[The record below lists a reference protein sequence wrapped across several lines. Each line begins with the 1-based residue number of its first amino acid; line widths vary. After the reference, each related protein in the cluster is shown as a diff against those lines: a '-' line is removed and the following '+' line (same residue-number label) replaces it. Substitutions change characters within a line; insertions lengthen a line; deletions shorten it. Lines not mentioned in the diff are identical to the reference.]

1 MHEFTLFL
9 LKNWLPVGIAS
20 IVFFLIGL
28 LLAKFIWGR
37 WSQRLAFAVEEN
49 LNLASQW
56 NALGS
61 SQRDL
66 FKKLRARWQAD
77 RDVWETR
84 LVETETIVAQKD
96 ARIAQLTTQ
105 LSGTGKEI
113 PAEIEFDS
121 KLIAEIESLKSEIR
135 RHEEENRKLKA
146 EAAAPMETVSMMAA
160 VSMAPESNDL
170 ETKISDLEKD
180 LIDTHDELHQV
191 RNDYLKQVEL
201 VEVLE
206 SRIAAGSGATESAA
220 DSKKA
225 IQLGALLASKS
236 RDLLSFRD
244 EITSLRKRNSELQSE
259 LVEARKAQGL
269 ERELEEL
276 RVRLEATT
284 AELESSRGE
293 QESAS
298 KSLKSAQIKIADRD
312 SDITRL
318 RSDIADREEK
328 IEALTSELSDKVAEI
343 EAMEERVAQIDAVE
357 QRRSKLQLDLNDAC
371 HEMYDVRTALNQRL
385 DEIEML
391 EARLDELDPIEE
403 AYHRLESELKDTRH
417 ELSDVR
423 IAFNEKVA
431 ELETKTAQMDELEA
445 IIEDRG
451 AEVNDLSTEL
461 RQKRDELRLVK
472 NTLAETEGEL
482 EAITEEANTF
492 TTTLN
497 AKEAFL
503 EEQALR
509 IADLEL
515 ALAGRYTELNTV
527 RSSFD
532 DQSKEAKYHES
543 RAEQLEAELKR
554 REKDFD
560 ASDARVASAE
570 EAIEQARI
578 QIDDLNVRLA
588 ASEQS
593 VQVLQSSVE
602 SLSREKDETI
612 RSLEQATRR
621 VAELEDA
628 TREREEHIVS
638 IEQEWRDG
646 QRHSESLERQLA
658 RLNIEMEE
666 ARENRQH
673 TQVAIEE
680 LEEALKASDDRVLSL
695 SQEIDSKDAELTA
708 VRNEIE
714 SLQAQ
719 LSKRNEEFALREA
732 EAINLRAELEGR
744 IAELIG
750 TSGMSK
756 GERSEEAMKIEDLK
770 AELAAKE
777 EEMKRFA
784 SQHGGSVEEIT
795 ELRKKV
801 EKRGNAIRDLQNEVS
816 KIMMQRSV
824 RENEVSMLKEKLRD
838 VERELLK
845 ARELTANASASAM
858 TTPPSVKD
866 LEAALQ
872 QSLIDEE
879 SRSGGTSLDQL
890 DAKPV
895 SKAREVA
902 TEAHHTQS
910 EPEDDNHTVYFD
922 ESSAGLN
929 EKEISKID
937 EFARL
942 IRRSNKLTVSVIG
955 FAGAEGTPDL
965 TEALSARRADAV
977 RERLL
982 ERGVPQSKIEVKSSG
997 QDRKFSHWR
1006 ARRVDL
1012 IAAPIA
1018 VAESVN

>member
-1 MHEFTLFL
+1 MHDFTLFL

-20 IVFFLIGL
+20 IAFFMIGL
-28 LLAKFIWGR
+28 LLARFIWGR

-84 LVETETIVAQKD
+84 LVETETLVAQKD
-96 ARIAQLTTQ
+96 ARIAQLSSQ
-105 LSGTGKEI
+105 LNSSGKAI
-113 PAEIEFDS
+113 PAEIELDS
-121 KLIAEIESLKSEIR
+121 KLFTEIESLKSEIR
-135 RHEEENRKLKA
+135 RHEAENRELKA
-146 EAAAPMETVSMMAA
+146 QSAAPVQPLSLLASVSQPP
-160 VSMAPESNDL
+160 SESEL
-170 ETKISDLEKD
+170 ETKITDLEKD

-201 VEVLE
+201 IEVLE
-206 SRIAAGSGATESAA
+206 SRIEGTPDATGSAVE
-220 DSKKA
+220 SKKA
-225 IQLGALLASKS
+225 TQLQALLSLKG
-236 RDLLSFRD
+236 RDLQIFREELS
-244 EITSLRKRNSELQSE
+244 TLKKRNTELQSE
-259 LVEARKAQGL
+259 LFEAQKADAL
-269 ERELEEL
+269 DA
-276 RVRLEATT
+276 RLDQLK
-284 AELESSRGE
+284 AELETS
-293 QESAS
+293 S

-312 SDITRL
+312 SDIIGL
-318 RSDIADREEK
+318 RSEVSKREEK
-328 IEALTSELSDKVAEI
+328 IAGLTLELSDKAAEI
-343 EAMEERVAQIDAVE
+343 EAMEARVAQLNVVE
-357 QRRSKLQLDLNDAC
+357 KRRSLLQLDLNDAC
-371 HEMYDVRTALNQRL
+371 HEMYDVRAALKHRL

-403 AYHRLESELKDTRH
+403 AYAALEAELKDTRH

-423 IAFNEKVA
+423 LALNEKVA
-431 ELETKTAQMDELEA
+431 EFEMKGAQMDELEA

-461 RQKRDELRLVK
+461 RQKRDELRLLK

-482 EAITEEANTF
+482 EAITEEATTF

-497 AKEAFL
+497 AKETFL

-509 IADLEL
+509 IADLES
-515 ALAGRYTELNTV
+515 ALTQRYTELNSV

-532 DQSKEAKYHES
+532 NQSKEAKYHES
-543 RAEQLEAELKR
+543 RAEQLEGELQR
-554 REKDFD
+554 REKEFE
-560 ASDARVASAE
+560 ASDARVAGAEGAIE
-570 EAIEQARI
+570 EARL
-578 QIDDLNVRLA
+578 QIDELTTRLA
-588 ASEQS
+588 ASEES
-593 VQVLQSSVE
+593 VQDLQSSLE

-612 RSLEQATRR
+612 RELEQATRR
-621 VAELEDA
+621 VSELEEA
-628 TREREEHIVS
+628 TREREEHIAS

-658 RLNIEMEE
+658 KLNIEMEE

-680 LEEALKASDDRVLSL
+680 LEEALKSSDDRVLAL
-695 SQEIDSKDAELTA
+695 SGDIDTKEAELNG
-708 VRNEIE
+708 VRSEIE
-714 SLQAQ
+714 ALQTL
-719 LSKRNEEFALREA
+719 LSKRDEEFSQREQETDSLRS
-732 EAINLRAELEGR
+732 ELKGKIE
-744 IAELIG
+744 ELIDG
-750 TSGMSK
+750 SK
-756 GERSEEAMKIEDLK
+756 THKVTGADEAARVEALK
-770 AELAAKE
+770 SSLSAKE
-777 EEMKRFA
+777 EELKRFS
-784 SQHGGSVEEIT
+784 SQRGGSVQEID
-795 ELRKKV
+795 ELKLKV

-816 KIMMQRSV
+816 KIMMQRSA
-824 RENEVSMLKEKLRD
+824 RENEVSMLKEKLRE

-845 ARELTANASASAM
+845 ARELTANASAEAM
-858 TTPPSVKD
+858 GTPPSVKD
-866 LEAALQ
+866 LEAALK
-872 QSLIDEE
+872 QSLVDEE
-879 SRSGGTSLDQL
+879 AKSGGTSLDQL
-890 DAKPV
+890 DQEPAQNVRAV
-895 SKAREVA
+895 S

-910 EPEDDNHTVYFD
+910 DSEDDANTIYFD
-922 ESSAGLN
+922 ESSAGLQ

-942 IRRSNKLTVSVIG
+942 VRRSNKLTISVIG

-997 QDRKFSHWR
+997 QDRKFNNWR

-1012 IAAPIA
+1012 ISAPIA